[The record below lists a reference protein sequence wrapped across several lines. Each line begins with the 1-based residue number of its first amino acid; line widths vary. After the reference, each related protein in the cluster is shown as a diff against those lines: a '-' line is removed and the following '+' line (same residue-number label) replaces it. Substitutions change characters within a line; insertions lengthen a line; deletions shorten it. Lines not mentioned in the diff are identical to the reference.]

1 MLVTISRPPPIV
13 CTCRMTNITDTF
25 AAFQITTTFSVFGTF
40 TVTLVAGLVARGGVI
55 QGKAGGALG
64 LLGCIVWG
72 RGCWL
77 GVCLLERKG
86 NTYTVFG
93 TWQGV
98 SQGDAGCD
106 GEEEEEGEESH
117 NSTSR
122 ELGLKWW
129 RN

>member
-93 TWQGV
+93 TWQGLAKV
-98 SQGDAGCD
+98 MLAVMVRRRKRGRKFIIPPAGSWD
-106 GEEEEEGEESH
+106 
-117 NSTSR
+117 
-122 ELGLKWW
+122 
-129 RN
+129 